1 MSNIDVVSRM
11 DMQIANWDELSDRR
25 GDFLRCY
32 RLMTGNMLV
41 AIEAGDF
48 HDGPWVRRLLD
59 HFAQYYFVALQEYD
73 GNSSETPIVWSI
85 THEAA
90 VHPDIQ
96 VLQNLLLGINAHIN
110 YDLVLTLYDIL
121 SPEWQNLTTEDR
133 RKRYEDHKQV
143 NRVIGRTVD
152 KVQDSILEPKMPV
165 MNLIDKMLGPVD
177 EWAVSLLIRTWRE
190 QVWHNTERMLDS
202 DEEVNREA
210 IRRQVEKLTVERA
223 RQIIQPA
230 GLEFFSQIF

>member
-11 DMQIANWDELSDRR
+11 DLQIDNWDELSDRR

-32 RLMTGNMLV
+32 RLMTGNMLG
-41 AIEAGDF
+41 AIEAGNF
-48 HDGPWVRRLLD
+48 HDGPWVKRLMD
-59 HFAQYYFVALQEYD
+59 HFAQYYFVAVQEYD
-73 GNSSETPIVWSI
+73 ENSSETPIVWSI

-121 SPEWQNLTTEDR
+121 SPEWQSLTTRDR
-133 RKRYEDHKQV
+133 RKRYEDHQQV

-152 KVQDSILEPKMPV
+152 AVQDSILEPKIPV
-165 MNLIDKMLGPVD
+165 MDLVDKILGPVD
-177 EWAVSLLIRTWRE
+177 EWAASLLIRTWRE
-190 QVWHNTERMLDS
+190 EVWKNAQKMLNS
-202 DEEVNREA
+202 TNEEDREA
-210 IRRQVEKLTVERA
+210 IRRQVEALTVERA
-223 RQIIQPA
+223 RQIIQPE
-230 GLEFFSQIF
+230 GLEFFNQIF